1 MPKIGIIRCDAYT
14 DTCAGFKC
22 FPALRERTGTFT
34 AYGEVLEIVGFDTC
48 GGCDRNKSDKVVA
61 RARRLKEKGAEA
73 IHLGNCLTAVC
84 PWTDLFADSI
94 AQQVA
99 LPVVRGTH

>member
-1 MPKIGIIRCDAYT
+1 MPKIAIIRCDDYA

-22 FPALRERTGTFT
+22 FPALRERTGAFA
-34 AYGEVLEIVGFDTC
+34 AYEGGLETVGFDTC
-48 GGCDRNKSDKVVA
+48 GGCDRNKADKIVA

-73 IHLGNCLTAVC
+73 IHLGNCLTSVC
-84 PWTDLFADSI
+84 PWTDLFAESI
-94 AQQVA
+94 ARQVA